1 MNSLNKANSSETFVH
16 YNPKLNTLQSKY
28 WNIFFSKP
36 HGNNW
41 SLNVYYFPRNC
52 FCCDHLRT
60 HTSMLLFFVFPGAP
74 IIFPPCTNGA
84 YPVILI
90 RYKVFYVWITNHVKI
105 TSVPFHSYRW
115 FLLRSSQSNP
125 HKYLENTRNMFWK
138 IPRKISSSG
147 KLCIWIKICV
157 LISHFFCQFPCLTWW
172 WQIFHWW
179 VILPYS
185 LAQEI
190 CCEIEILLK
199 EPFLLKALYPFTRG
213 KSVFSWKWYYFWW
226 FILIS
231 SENI

>member
-1 MNSLNKANSSETFVH
+1 
-16 YNPKLNTLQSKY
+16 
-28 WNIFFSKP
+28 
-36 HGNNW
+36 
-41 SLNVYYFPRNC
+41 
-52 FCCDHLRT
+52 
-60 HTSMLLFFVFPGAP
+60 MLLFFVFPGAP

-90 RYKVFYVWITNHVKI
+90 RYKVFYVWITNHVKT

-147 KLCIWIKICV
+147 KLCIWIKIFV

-179 VILPYS
+179 GILPYS

-213 KSVFSWKWYYFWW
+213 KSVFSWKWYYWKCS
-226 FILIS
+226 LTCHNSYYYCPKASIS
-231 SENI
+231 VKKEMRIFFH